1 MTHMMEQL
9 VARLAIL
16 SRRSAGDRRGVA
28 AVEFAVIAP
37 VLMLLTAGVID
48 FSLYIGTRIEL
59 EQALRAGAQYA
70 LKDYTDATTIIAA
83 VTGATDLSPVT
94 VTYDPATNSYCECPD
109 GTANACPGNNAYTA
123 CASGDRPGLFVTIT
137 GSTTFDPMFTDLPGL
152 SSNMTV
158 TQDLTLRVR

>member
-1 MTHMMEQL
+1 MTRIVPRL
-9 VARLAIL
+9 RARLATA

-28 AVEFAVIAP
+28 AVQFAVIAP
-37 VLMLLTAGVID
+37 VLLLLTVGVID

-70 LKDYTDATTIIAA
+70 LKDYTNTATIIAA

-94 VTYDPATNSYCECPD
+94 VTYDPAANSYCECSD
-109 GTANACPGNNAYTA
+109 GIANACPGNDAYTM
-123 CASGDRPGLFVTIT
+123 CSNGDRPGRFVTIT

-158 TQDLTLRVR
+158 TRDVTLRIR